1 MTTMTSLQQF
11 WAGRRINEQAARK
24 EARHLASEI
33 AWGEPV
39 PGRPTILAL
48 DRGQFAK
55 DIAAMRVRST
65 LTFATIS
72 AVRLRHVQ
80 EKWVPLQ
87 AREQTF
93 FTRMVRRDYRHLLPV
108 LVSFGLA
115 FLDAAAMRRP
125 IAAVLSA
132 NVDYWQDE
140 AMKIACSLLGIPFLV
155 LCRENRT
162 IPWTTP
168 WLQER
173 FAAAQF
179 RFEGAGIACF
189 SDATKIALQPCMR
202 DADDIWVTGA
212 PRYDDWQDVATVA
225 RGQRDCMT
233 LVSFNQP
240 GYAAASTFLEVFDI
254 FAEAARQGSATGLD
268 WHVKCKKRADVNE
281 IRRARPDA
289 AVDRL
294 RFSHDRPLFE
304 LFPRS
309 RLVIGYN
316 SLAILEALFTDVPI
330 VVPWWDQTRPSRDA
344 LLLDP
349 EDPMVAAVIHVA
361 DSPAQL
367 RRLIGQAAA
376 GRDLTRGTAAQRRAL
391 FCRHLH
397 LPESGHASASVEAFI
412 RHYID

>member
-1 MTTMTSLQQF
+1 
-11 WAGRRINEQAARK
+11 
-24 EARHLASEI
+24 
-33 AWGEPV
+33 V
-39 PGRPTILAL
+39 PP
-48 DRGQFAK
+48 
-55 DIAAMRVRST
+55 
-65 LTFATIS
+65 
-72 AVRLRHVQ
+72 
-80 EKWVPLQ
+80 Q
-87 AREQTF
+87 AREQTY
-93 FTRMVRRDYRHLLPV
+93 FTRMLRRDYRHLLPV

-115 FLDAAAMRRP
+115 FLEAAAMRRP

-140 AMKIACSLLGIPFLV
+140 AMKIACSLLEIPFLV

-168 WLQER
+168 WLHER

-179 RFEGAGIACF
+179 RFDGAGIACF

-212 PRYDDWQDVATVA
+212 PRYDDWQDVKTVA
-225 RGQRDCMT
+225 REQRDCMT

-240 GYAAASTFLEVFDI
+240 GYAATSTFLDVLDI
-254 FAEAARQGSATGLD
+254 FAEAARQSVAGRLD

-281 IRRARPDA
+281 IRRARPHV

-294 RFSHDRPLFE
+294 SFSHDRPLFE

-316 SLAILEALFTDVPI
+316 SLAILEALFTDVSI
-330 VVPWWDQTRPSRDA
+330 VVPWWDQTRPSRDE

-361 DSPAQL
+361 ASPAEL
-367 RRLIGQAAA
+367 RALIGQAAA
-376 GRDLTRGTAAQRRAL
+376 GQDLTRGTAEQRRAL